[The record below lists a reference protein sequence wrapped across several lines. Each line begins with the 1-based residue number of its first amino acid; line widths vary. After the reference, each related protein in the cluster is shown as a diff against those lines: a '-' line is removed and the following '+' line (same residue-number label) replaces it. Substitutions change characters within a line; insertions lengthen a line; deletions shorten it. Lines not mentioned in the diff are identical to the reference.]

1 MAEGQRSAASMNF
14 AEVQSTDAGVDS
26 KARGNISWEAQRKT
40 AGPKAIEQYAAA
52 NPAINVEKTHLNVD
66 MVNAGDGTF
75 RPTRSIAEVVA
86 YGDDRVARMS
96 TTPKAGNRVALT
108 AVGQLPWAYC
118 EPDGTEYQA
127 VDKSGKKK
135 FYSSGPRAGQ
145 PVMLPRYRIREDRR
159 EEAMQ
164 YFADWLEYQAD
175 LLPGGQSAMHGYSI
189 NLDESRPH
197 IQLLSDPFED
207 APSKKR
213 PDALKSG
220 YSRAFGRHPKDPM
233 VPELDQA
240 GQPVLDDDGKPK
252 LVKDT
257 ASTKMTRYQA
267 GLRSFM
273 VERGYEV
280 DPERDERRHN
290 RHLGL
295 ADYKELKDSELELLM
310 HAEMVS
316 EAEAGLGLMAAD
328 LAEERQALH
337 EEAQTLEVDV
347 FGDIASEV
355 QGYERAV
362 EKDLDV
368 QRAEVAQVR
377 KQAESEGRE
386 EGIARGIAQATAEF
400 EETEAPKL
408 RADAREEGKSE
419 GLAAG
424 KAEGKAEGLA
434 EGKAEAAKIREKA
447 KEAAEKAQANEQAAR
462 IAREEAERRL
472 AEIPEFD
479 PRTADAD
486 MRAVHH
492 DAMRE
497 MKVVQVVRKDGKLAY
512 RTDERGK
519 PIVEPADQAAARVA
533 EAKWKERAGLTAAK
547 PMPTETIGARREK
560 YGSKAR
566 EADQQ
571 VREANQAAPAKTH
584 DQDEGVSQ

>member
-14 AEVQSTDAGVDS
+14 AEVQSTDAGADS

-86 YGDDRVARMS
+86 YGNDRVARMS
-96 TTPKAGNRVALT
+96 TAPRPGNRVALT
-108 AVGQLPWAYC
+108 TVGQLPWAYC

-127 VDKSGKKK
+127 VDKSGKPR
-135 FYSSGPRAGQ
+135 FYSSGARAGQ

-159 EEAMQ
+159 KEAMQ
-164 YFADWLEYQAD
+164 YFADWLECSASI
-175 LLPGGQSAMHGYSI
+175 LPGGQEAMHGYSI

-207 APSKKR
+207 APTKKN
-213 PDALKSG
+213 PLALKSG

-252 LVKDT
+252 MVKDN
-257 ASTKMTRYQA
+257 ASTKMTRLQA
-267 GLRSFM
+267 NLRSFM

-295 ADYKELKDSELELLM
+295 DDYKELKSSEIELLM
-310 HAEMVS
+310 QAEMVR
-316 EAEAGLGLMAAD
+316 EAEAGLGLVAAEFV
-328 LAEERQALH
+328 EERQKLH

-400 EETEAPKL
+400 EETEAPQL
-408 RADAREEGKSE
+408 RAAAREEGKSE

-424 KAEGKAEGLA
+424 KAE
-434 EGKAEAAKIREKA
+434 AAKIREKA
-447 KEAAEKAQANEQAAR
+447 QADAERASRDEQAAR

-472 AEIPEFD
+472 AEIPEYD

-497 MKVVQVVRKDGKLAY
+497 MKVVQVVRKDGKLGY
-512 RTDERGK
+512 RTDERGT
-519 PIVEPADQAAARVA
+519 PIVEPADKAVARVA
-533 EAKWKERAGLTAAK
+533 EEKWQSKAGLTAAK
-547 PMPTETIGARREK
+547 PMSAETIGARREK
-560 YGSKAR
+560 YTSKAR
-566 EADQQ
+566 SADAQA
-571 VREANQAAPAKTH
+571 RATTDQAARTASR
-584 DQDEGVSQ
+584 DQGMSQ

>member
-40 AGPKAIEQYAAA
+40 AGPKAVAQYAAA

-66 MVNAGDGTF
+66 MVNDGAGGF
-75 RPTRSIAEVVA
+75 RPTRAIAEVVA

-96 TTPKAGNRVALT
+96 TAPRPGNRVALT
-108 AVGQLPWAYC
+108 TVGQLPWAYC
-118 EPDGTEYQA
+118 EPDGTEYHA
-127 VDKSGKKK
+127 VDKSGRPRL
-135 FYSSGPRAGQ
+135 YSSGPRAGQ
-145 PVMLPRYRIREDRR
+145 PVMLPRYKIREDRR
-159 EEAMQ
+159 EQAMQ
-164 YFADWLEYQAD
+164 YFADWLECSASI
-175 LLPGGQSAMHGYSI
+175 LPGGQSAMHGYSI

-207 APSKKR
+207 APTKKN
-213 PDALKSG
+213 PLALKSG
-220 YSRAFGRHPKDPM
+220 YSRAFGRHPKDPL

-252 LVKDT
+252 MVRDN
-257 ASTKMTRYQA
+257 ASTKMTRLQA
-267 GLRSFM
+267 NLRSFM

-295 ADYKELKDSELELLM
+295 DDYKELKSSEIELLM
-310 HAEMVS
+310 QAEMVR
-316 EAEAGLGLMAAD
+316 EAEAGLGLVAAEFV
-328 LAEERQALH
+328 EERQKLH

-400 EETEAPKL
+400 EETEAPQL
-408 RADAREEGKSE
+408 RAAAREEGKSE

-424 KAEGKAEGLA
+424 KAE
-434 EGKAEAAKIREKA
+434 AAKIREKA
-447 KEAAEKAQANEQAAR
+447 QADAERASRDEQAAR

-472 AEIPEFD
+472 AEIPEYD

-497 MKVVQVVRKDGKLAY
+497 MKVVQVVRKDGKLGY
-512 RTDERGK
+512 RLDERGT
-519 PIVEPADQAAARVA
+519 PIVEPADKAVARVA
-533 EAKWKERAGLTAAK
+533 EEKWQSKAGLTAAK

-566 EADQQ
+566 EADAQ
-571 VREANQAAPAKTH
+571 VRATNDQAARTASR
-584 DQDEGVSQ
+584 DQGMSQ